1 MSILGIADATEI
13 TPSRTSGTDIVRR
26 RPWHT
31 ASISVT
37 SDPGT
42 VWHAIRQIHEVVM
55 DVVGGQGLAP
65 AGPLFARYHRVGL
78 QIDVEAGIPLAQVA
92 AADGVVVP
100 GTLPGGPA
108 LHIVHTGD
116 HISLLD
122 ARDALEA
129 CRLQRGYRSVGGP
142 WECYVVGPG
151 DTDDSSQWQTE
162 IYLAIRR
169 A

>member
-1 MSILGIADATEI
+1 MSILGIADPTEI
-13 TPSRTSGTDIVRR
+13 KPSRTSGADIVRR

-37 SDPGT
+37 IDSR
-42 VWHAIRQIHEVVM
+42 VAWHAIRQIHEIVM

-78 QIDVEAGIPLAQVA
+78 QIDVEGGMPLAQAVQ
-92 AADGVVVP
+92 ADGVVVP

-108 LHIVHTGD
+108 LHLMHTGD
-116 HISLLD
+116 HSSLLA

-129 CRLQRGYRSVGGP
+129 CRSQHGYRSVGGP
-142 WECYVVGPG
+142 WECYVVGPE
-151 DTDDSSQWQTE
+151 DTDDSSQWLTE
-162 IYLAIRR
+162 IYLAIGR